1 MEAGKRRRKT
11 VKYQA
16 VIFDL
21 YGTLVDKISLHEHK
35 KTLEQ
40 MALIISAAP
49 DDFTKLWFA
58 TFNERGLGVFQSIKE
73 NVEYISR
80 ELALP
85 IEDAKITQAAE
96 INIIYTARAT
106 KLRPH
111 AVEIL
116 TYLKSNGYKTGLISD
131 CGTDI
136 PVIFNATPLASLI
149 DQSIFSCLVGVQKP
163 DPRIY
168 QIAIERLAVKP
179 KDCLYIGDGD
189 SNELTGALKVGM
201 TPVLIRNSDEV
212 RADVHR
218 VDFEGDNWQGTIITS
233 LKDVLDLLR

>member
-1 MEAGKRRRKT
+1 MEAGKRRGRN

-49 DDFTKLWFA
+49 DDFTKFWFA
-58 TFNERGLGVFQSIKE
+58 TFNERGLGIFQNIKE
-73 NVEYISR
+73 NIRYISR
-80 ELALP
+80 KLDLP
-85 IEDAKITQAAE
+85 TEDAKITHAAE
-96 INIIYTARAT
+96 INIEYTARAT
-106 KLRPH
+106 KLRPY
-111 AVEIL
+111 AVEL
-116 TYLKSNGYKTGLISD
+116 LKYLKSNGYKTGLISD
-131 CGTDI
+131 CGAEI
-136 PVIFNATPLASLI
+136 PIIFSTTPLAPLI
-149 DQSIFSCLVGVQKP
+149 DQPIFSCLVGVQKP

-168 QIAIERLAVKP
+168 QITVKRLAVKP

-201 TPVLIRNSDEV
+201 IPILIRNSDEV
-212 RADVHR
+212 RTDVHR
-218 VDFEGDNWQGTIITS
+218 VDFEGDNWQGKVITS
-233 LKDVLDLLR
+233 LKEVPNLLE